1 MGNIKTA
8 QAEYRDGMRF
18 DISAG
23 SGHSLT
29 VDVSEADGGQNAG
42 FSPME
47 LPLVA
52 LLGCIGMDVVS
63 ILKKKRQQVTGYA
76 MSARGVRAETHP
88 QVFVEITVEH
98 TFTGHG
104 IEQAA
109 VDRALELAS
118 TRYCSVSAML
128 GKTAEIVH
136 TTRIVEAGVEA
147 GVETGQE
154 TGGQVAS

>member
-1 MGNIKTA
+1 MGQIKTA
-8 QAEYRDGMRF
+8 EAEYRGGMRF

-23 SGHSLT
+23 SGHALT

-63 ILKKKRQQVTGYA
+63 ILQKKRQQVTGYA

-147 GVETGQE
+147 SQE
-154 TGGQVAS
+154 AGGPVAG

>member
-1 MGNIKTA
+1 MGQVKTA
-8 QAEYRDGMRF
+8 QAEYRGGMRF

-23 SGHSLT
+23 SGHSLV
-29 VDVSEADGGQNAG
+29 VDVSEEDGGQNAG

-88 QVFVEITVEH
+88 KVFIEITVEH

-136 TTRIVEAGVEA
+136 TTRIVEAREDMSG
-147 GVETGQE
+147 
-154 TGGQVAS
+154 S

>member
-1 MGNIKTA
+1 MTMGNVKTA
-8 QAEYRDGMRF
+8 EAEYRGGMRF

-23 SGHSLT
+23 SGHSLI
-29 VDVSEADGGQNAG
+29 VDVSEEDGGQNAG

-76 MSARGVRAETHP
+76 MSARGVRSETHP
-88 QVFVEITVEH
+88 KVFVEIAVEH
-98 TFTGHG
+98 TFTGHD

-128 GKTAEIVH
+128 GKTAEIIH
-136 TTRIVEAGVEA
+136 TTRIVAAAEEADGRVS
-147 GVETGQE
+147 G
-154 TGGQVAS
+154 

>member
-8 QAEYRDGMRF
+8 QAEYRGGMRF

-104 IEQAA
+104 IEQTA

-136 TTRIVEAGVEA
+136 TTRIVEAGGEA
-147 GVETGQE
+147 GQE
-154 TGGQVAS
+154 VSEQASS

>member
-8 QAEYRDGMRF
+8 EAEYRGGMRF

-63 ILKKKRQQVTGYA
+63 ILKKKRQQVTGYS

-88 QVFVEITVEH
+88 KVFVEITVEH

-136 TTRIVEAGVEA
+136 TTRIVEAGQDVSEH
-147 GVETGQE
+147 
-154 TGGQVAS
+154 ASS

>member
-1 MGNIKTA
+1 MGNVKA
-8 QAEYRDGMRF
+8 AEAEYRGGMRF

-29 VDVSEADGGQNAG
+29 VDVSEEDGGQNAG

-63 ILKKKRQQVTGYA
+63 ILKKKRQQVTGYVMTA
-76 MSARGVRAETHP
+76 QGVRAETHP
-88 QVFVEITVEH
+88 KVFTQITVEH
-98 TFTGHG
+98 VFTGPN

-128 GKTAEIVH
+128 GKTAEIIH
-136 TTRIVEAGVEA
+136 TTRIVAAGEKA
-147 GVETGQE
+147 D
-154 TGGQVAS
+154 

>member
-1 MGNIKTA
+1 MEHMKTA
-8 QAEYRDGMRF
+8 QAEYRGGMRF

-29 VDVSEADGGQNAG
+29 VDVSEADGGLNAG

-63 ILKKKRQQVTGYA
+63 ILRKKRQQVTGYA

-88 QVFVEITVEH
+88 KVFTQITVEH
-98 TFTGHG
+98 TFTGRG
-104 IEQAA
+104 VTQEA

-136 TTRIVEAGVEA
+136 TTRIVEDDVGSSAQAPE
-147 GVETGQE
+147 
-154 TGGQVAS
+154 

>member
-1 MGNIKTA
+1 MEHMKTA
-8 QAEYRDGMRF
+8 QAEYRGGMRF

-29 VDVSEADGGQNAG
+29 VDVSEADGGLNTG

-63 ILKKKRQQVTGYA
+63 ILRKKRHQVTGYA

-88 QVFVEITVEH
+88 KVFTQITVEH

-104 IEQAA
+104 VTQEA

-136 TTRIVEAGVEA
+136 TTRIVEDDVGSSA
-147 GVETGQE
+147 
-154 TGGQVAS
+154 

>member
-8 QAEYRDGMRF
+8 EAEYRGGMRF

-98 TFTGHG
+98 TFTGRD

-109 VDRALELAS
+109 VDRALELSS

-128 GKTAEIVH
+128 SKTAEIIH
-136 TTRIVEAGVEA
+136 TTRIVEAAENASEA
-147 GVETGQE
+147 
-154 TGGQVAS
+154 ASN